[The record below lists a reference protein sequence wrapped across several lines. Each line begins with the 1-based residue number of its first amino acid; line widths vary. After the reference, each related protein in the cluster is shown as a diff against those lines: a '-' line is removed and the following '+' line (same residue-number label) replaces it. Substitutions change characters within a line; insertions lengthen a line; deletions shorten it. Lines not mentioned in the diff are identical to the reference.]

1 MQNPEKGDS
10 AVTEPKN
17 VRLWLQRGDMEL
29 TVRHTGGV
37 RFEAQTRGHRL
48 ICDQPAA
55 NGGEDLGMTPPELL
69 LSSLGTC
76 AGFYALSY
84 LKARSLPSD
93 GLTVKVTAEKVTKPA
108 RLDQIVIEVDAP
120 GCPPEQESW
129 IRRSI
134 EACLI
139 HNTLTHGPHIETVVR
154 AGELVHAS

>member
-1 MQNPEKGDS
+1 
-10 AVTEPKN
+10 
-17 VRLWLQRGDMEL
+17 
-29 TVRHTGGV
+29 
-37 RFEAQTRGHRL
+37 
-48 ICDQPAA
+48 
-55 NGGEDLGMTPPELL
+55 MTPPELL

-154 AGELVHAS
+154 VGELAHAS